1 MFYKENKESG
11 IVQWIFIFSKFTF
24 GVIKVVFPQWSDFV
38 LTPDVP
44 DSEGHAL
51 YGGHSL
57 HIETYGRDGGHNLI
71 QLYLVQY
78 CCLSCKWI
86 GLAL

>member
-1 MFYKENKESG
+1 MFYKENKEPG
-11 IVQWIFIFSKFTF
+11 IVHWIFIFSKFTF

-78 CCLSCKWI
+78 CCLSCK
-86 GLAL
+86 